1 MDEPVRDRS
10 GHDLG
15 VQGRQF
21 CDELR
26 HGEVILLGHAADQ
39 EVAMRIELGGAPAA
53 LRLGR

>member
-1 MDEPVRDRS
+1 VRDRS